1 MNVVLWILQ
10 IVLAFMFLMA
20 GAMKLAKSK
29 DELGEELAWVEDFS
43 ENTIKSIGALE
54 VLGAVGLILPAITD
68 VATVLVPLAA
78 TGLAVTMVGATF
90 VHLRRSEMPN
100 VVITVML
107 MIFAAV
113 VAWGRFGDYGF

>member
-1 MNVVLWILQ
+1 MNVVLWLLQ

-20 GAMKLAKSK
+20 GATKLARSRA
-29 DELGEELAWVEDFS
+29 ELGEQMDWVEDVS
-43 ENTIKSIGALE
+43 GNAIKAIGGLE

-78 TGLAVTMVGATF
+78 TGLAVTMVGATI

-100 VVITVML
+100 VFITVML
-107 MIFAAV
+107 LIFAVV
-113 VAWGRFGDYGF
+113 VAWGRFGDYAF